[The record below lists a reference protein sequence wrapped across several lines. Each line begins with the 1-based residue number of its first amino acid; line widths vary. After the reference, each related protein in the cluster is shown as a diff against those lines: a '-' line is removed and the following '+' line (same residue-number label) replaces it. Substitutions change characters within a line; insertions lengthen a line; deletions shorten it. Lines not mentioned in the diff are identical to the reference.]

1 LDTKDIILLGGGLL
15 LIAVIGHGI
24 WVTRRAR
31 RGALK
36 MDISPKNFRDVDGEL
51 FPEEPG
57 MRGELPNGGAR
68 IVSVAEDLEPRQVS
82 FELDS
87 DPLKLR
93 RDERHKSA
101 QERKEKAKALY
112 NSARKTSAQ
121 KQRQVERS
129 ELEKSAEE
137 QSGLSE
143 LIVLHVLAGPEQT
156 FAGAD
161 LVAAL
166 RNEGLRFGEMN
177 IFHYLHEDTGSQLYS
192 VASAIEPG
200 TFDLADLSA
209 LCSPGLTFFLQ
220 LPAEVDGIEA
230 LEHMVEAAQSVAR
243 TLGGDLKDE
252 NMSALTR
259 QTVEHL
265 RERVSDFARRYL
277 TQQAYESDA

>member
-1 LDTKDIILLGGGLL
+1 LDTKDIILLGGGPL

-24 WVTRRAR
+24 WVARRAR
-31 RGALK
+31 RGDLK

-82 FELDS
+82 LELDS
-87 DPLKLR
+87 DPLKAR

-121 KQRQVERS
+121 KQRQAERA
-129 ELEKSAEE
+129 ELEKRAEE
-137 QSGLSE
+137 HSGLTE
-143 LIVLHVLAGPEQT
+143 LIVLHVLARPEQT

-166 RNEGLRFGEMN
+166 RNEALRFGEMN

-192 VASAIEPG
+192 VANAIEPG

-220 LPAEVDGIEA
+220 LPAKVDGIEA
-230 LEHMVEAAQSVAR
+230 LEHMLEAAQSVAN

-252 NMSALTR
+252 NMSALTG